1 MTTHTPRQAALE
13 RVLTAGKSWV
23 EAVERSNSFPGTLEG
38 LRQALDDP
46 STDFSLEPLYAAI
59 LIALAAVE
67 QAAPEEETPMDY
79 APPLVSQAAPEG
91 IEIRERTIYDLGV
104 KLADARVALR
114 EAVELLRGSDI
125 DTYRHDMFQHWLAL
139 PAVVAALKEG
149 K

>member
-67 QAAPEEETPMDY
+67 QAAPE
-79 APPLVSQAAPEG
+79 G
-91 IEIRERTIYDLGV
+91 IEIR
-104 KLADARVALR
+104 
-114 EAVELLRGSDI
+114 
-125 DTYRHDMFQHWLAL
+125 
-139 PAVVAALKEG
+139 
-149 K
+149 